1 MVKHLLEKRMLLHCG
16 TGGVGKTTVSA
27 ALALRACLEG
37 KRVGLI
43 TIDPARRLAA
53 SLGLTELG
61 SEPRSLDRH
70 LARELPSRPKGSL
83 SALMLHSQDTLNK
96 FLLEVGGTEVQK
108 KFLESNLYQVISDNF
123 SGTHDYLALEKL
135 FELHESGKFD
145 LIILDT
151 PPARHTLD
159 FLNAPDRIARF
170 FDDRIFQWFLVD
182 PRDSSIREK
191 LRARGTRA
199 ALGLLE
205 KITGSGVIHDF
216 VTLAPYFQKVKNAFV
231 ERQSSVRRLI
241 RSNEAGAVF
250 ISSPN
255 DLARGEAVPFLD
267 DARRQGVNV
276 LAFVLNRSLAHVAP
290 EPAPRQP
297 GGTPRKLWENYR
309 NLRYLV
315 EEEQGNFQ
323 RLRELAGGSAGCFS
337 LPEMETDVHD
347 VRGLHELAKFF

>member
-1 MVKHLLEKRMLLHCG
+1 MRQLLEKKMLLSCG

-27 ALALRACLEG
+27 ALALRACLDG

-61 SEPRSLDRH
+61 GEPASIDRH
-70 LARELPSRPKGSL
+70 LARHLPEKPKGTL

-96 FLLEVGGTEVQK
+96 FLLTVGGPDVQRR
-108 KFLESNLYQVISDNF
+108 FLDSNLYQVISDNF

-135 FELHESGKFD
+135 YELHGSGKFD

-182 PRDSSIREK
+182 PRDSSIKEK
-191 LRARGTRA
+191 VRAKGTRA
-199 ALGLLE
+199 ALSLLE
-205 KITGSGVIHDF
+205 KVTGSGVIHDF
-216 VTLAPYFQKVKNAFV
+216 VSLAPSFQKVKNAFV
-231 ERQSSVRRLI
+231 ERQSSIRRLI
-241 RSNEAGAVF
+241 QSTDAGAVF

-255 DLARGEAVPFLD
+255 DLARGEALPFLK
-267 DARRQGVNV
+267 DARDHGVNV

-290 EPAPRQP
+290 VAAPPEPTS
-297 GGTPRKLWENYR
+297 GSRKIWENYR
-309 NLRYLV
+309 NLRSLV
-315 EEEQGNFQ
+315 EEEIENFQ
-323 RLRELAGGSAGCFS
+323 RLNELAGGKAICRT
-337 LPEMETDVHD
+337 LPEMETDIHD
-347 VRGLHELAKFF
+347 VHGLYEMAKLF